1 MKIVKT
7 TRIIGFT
14 LALVFATLSAHAMA
28 GKESTAG
35 KTGEMKP
42 LVAVSIQ
49 PQAYFVQRLAGDRLG
64 LLTLV
69 GPGQSPHSYEPTP
82 RQMADL
88 SRAKAWFAIGVEFE
102 NALMPKIESLY
113 PGLRIVDTTKGIKF
127 RSMEAHSHDDEEND
141 ADNDHDDDHDTDD
154 DHDDD
159 HDSDSDHDSDHDSEA
174 RDPHVWLGRDSVKV
188 QIGHILA
195 GLSAID
201 PEGASVFRTNHD
213 AFIKEI
219 DTIFDGLA
227 KDLGALRGK
236 PVFVFHP
243 AFGYF
248 FDEFGIIQEAVET
261 GGKEPTQR
269 ALAALIDEARK
280 EGARTIF
287 VQIQFPANAARSV
300 ASAIGGSV
308 VEIDPLAEDWSK
320 NLRIMAEALRSSIR

>member
-1 MKIVKT
+1 MKRVETVKSP
-7 TRIIGFT
+7 RIIGLI
-14 LALVFATLSAHAMA
+14 LAFSLATISANAMA
-28 GKESTAG
+28 AKEAVGGT
-35 KTGEMKP
+35 TGEMKP
-42 LVAVSIQ
+42 VVAVSIQ
-49 PQAYFVQRLAGDRLG
+49 PQAYFVQRLAGDRLD

-88 SRAKAWFAIGVEFE
+88 SRAKAWFTIAVEFE
-102 NALMPKIESLY
+102 NALLPKIASLY

-127 RSMEAHSHDDEEND
+127 RSMEAHSHDDD
-141 ADNDHDDDHDTDD
+141 DD

-159 HDSDSDHDSDHDSEA
+159 DDDHDDHDDQDEDHEA

-188 QIGHILA
+188 QVGHILA

-201 PEGASVFRTNHD
+201 PENVSVFRANYD
-213 AFIKEI
+213 AFIREI
-219 DTIFDGLA
+219 DALFDGLA
-227 KDLGALRGK
+227 KDLGPLRGK

-269 ALAALIDEARK
+269 ALASLIDEAKK
-280 EGARTIF
+280 EGAKTIF
-287 VQIQFPANAARSV
+287 VQVQFPANAARSV

-308 VEIDPLAEDWSK
+308 VEIDPLAADWAN
-320 NLRIMAEALRSSIR
+320 NLKIMAEALRRSAR